1 MTVIFMITTA
11 QTEDITLPKRHGANI
26 KVTCPE
32 CKEASEGKLR
42 FRAECESH
50 FDSYYCSL
58 CKNEWDP
65 SEVITEEYKIARFMG
80 RDGEWKFVTH
90 SESNSRKL
98 KENTKMWNT
107 RALER
112 NRNSVG
118 RWSRKDAN
126 LLKRLR
132 K

>member
-1 MTVIFMITTA
+1 MITTA
-11 QTEDITLPKRHGANI
+11 QTEDITLPKKHGANI

-42 FRAECESH
+42 FRAENKNS
-50 FDSYYCSL
+50 FDAYHCSL
-58 CKNEWDP
+58 CQNEWDP

-80 RDGEWKFVTH
+80 RDGEWKFVSH
-90 SESNSRKL
+90 SESNSRKMR
-98 KENTKMWNT
+98 ENTNMWNK
-107 RALER
+107 RVLH
-112 NRNSVG
+112 NRRDSVG
-118 RWSRKDAN
+118 RWSKKDAN

>member
-11 QTEDITLPKRHGANI
+11 QTEDITLPKKHGANI

-42 FRAECESH
+42 FRAENKNS
-50 FDSYYCSL
+50 FDAYHCSL
-58 CKNEWDP
+58 CQNEWDP
-65 SEVITEEYKIARFMG
+65 SEVITEEDKIARFMG
-80 RDGEWKFVTH
+80 RDGEWKFVSH
-90 SESNSRKL
+90 SESNSRKMR
-98 KENTKMWNT
+98 ENTNMWNK
-107 RALER
+107 RVLH
-112 NRNSVG
+112 NRRDSVG
-118 RWSRKDAN
+118 RWSKKDAN

>member
-1 MTVIFMITTA
+1 MITTA
-11 QTEDITLPKRHGANI
+11 QTEDITLPKRHGTNI

-50 FDSYYCSL
+50 FDLYYCSL

>member
-11 QTEDITLPKRHGANI
+11 QTEDITLPKKHGANI

-42 FRAECESH
+42 FRAENKNS
-50 FDSYYCSL
+50 FDAYHCSL
-58 CKNEWDP
+58 CQNEWDP

-80 RDGEWKFVTH
+80 RDGEWKFVSH
-90 SESNSRKL
+90 SESNSRKMR
-98 KENTKMWNT
+98 ENTNMWNK
-107 RALER
+107 RVLH
-112 NRNSVG
+112 NRRDSVG
-118 RWSRKDAN
+118 RWSKKDAN

>member
-11 QTEDITLPKRHGANI
+11 QTEDITLPKKHGANI

-42 FRAECESH
+42 FRAENKNS
-50 FDSYYCSL
+50 FDAYHCSL
-58 CKNEWDP
+58 CQNEWDP
-65 SEVITEEYKIARFMG
+65 SEVITEEYKIARFIG
-80 RDGEWKFVTH
+80 RDGEWKFISH
-90 SESNSRKL
+90 SESNKIKL
-98 KENTKMWNT
+98 QKNTNMWNK
-107 RALER
+107 RVLH
-112 NRNSVG
+112 NRRDSVG
-118 RWSRKDAN
+118 RWSKKDAN